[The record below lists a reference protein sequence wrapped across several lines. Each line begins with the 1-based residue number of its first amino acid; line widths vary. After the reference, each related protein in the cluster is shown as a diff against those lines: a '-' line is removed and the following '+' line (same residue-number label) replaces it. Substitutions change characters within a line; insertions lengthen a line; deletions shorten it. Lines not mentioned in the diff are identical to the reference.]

1 MGYTF
6 CLGVGVL
13 QTSFGFNGNT
23 VITPVFQA
31 KFGWTDDETIFNN
44 TLISTS
50 SIIGMMVG
58 SLVGGKTITIGRRKA
73 AIYVE
78 ILAIVGA
85 GISLVRTVPTICL
98 GRFLYSVTAGHTNI
112 IMGKSIDETLPSELS
127 GKFGT
132 FLNTY
137 ICVGVMGCF
146 FLGALLPTDEAD
158 YVNDEMWRVI
168 YAFPILIAIIQ
179 ITLFLFIFK
188 EEPIAYSIAMGRD
201 DEAKRLMRRVYKKS
215 D

>member
-112 IMGKSIDETLPSELS
+112 IMGK
-127 GKFGT
+127 
-132 FLNTY
+132 
-137 ICVGVMGCF
+137 
-146 FLGALLPTDEAD
+146 
-158 YVNDEMWRVI
+158 
-168 YAFPILIAIIQ
+168 
-179 ITLFLFIFK
+179 
-188 EEPIAYSIAMGRD
+188 
-201 DEAKRLMRRVYKKS
+201 
-215 D
+215 

>member
-1 MGYTF
+1 
-6 CLGVGVL
+6 
-13 QTSFGFNGNT
+13 
-23 VITPVFQA
+23 
-31 KFGWTDDETIFNN
+31 
-44 TLISTS
+44 
-50 SIIGMMVG
+50 
-58 SLVGGKTITIGRRKA
+58 
-73 AIYVE
+73 
-78 ILAIVGA
+78 
-85 GISLVRTVPTICL
+85 
-98 GRFLYSVTAGHTNI
+98 
-112 IMGKSIDETLPSELS
+112 
-127 GKFGT
+127 
-132 FLNTY
+132 
-137 ICVGVMGCF
+137 MGCF